1 MARRVKFF
9 DDELIAKKVF
19 EQKQRAS
26 KSTYNYKTNNK
37 NNFNKNSNEVVVKI
51 TGNSKHFESFKK
63 HIDYI
68 TRKNELEIYSE
79 EYKSF
84 IGKEETDFFK
94 EYFNNKGMEIPK
106 ADKVQ
111 GQEKKRSLSYNIFY
125 ERT

>member
-26 KSTYNYKTNNK
+26 KSTYNYKLNNK
-37 NNFNKNSNEVVVKI
+37 NNLNKNSNEVVVKI

-68 TRKNELEIYSE
+68 TRKKELDIYFEENEY
-79 EYKSF
+79 YR
-84 IGKEETDFFK
+84 GKEDIEKFI
-94 EYFNNKGMEIPK
+94 NNYNQDGRIIPR
-106 ADKVQ
+106 ADEVQ
-111 GQEKKRSLSYNIFY
+111 GQEKEKFII
-125 ERT
+125 